1 LQTSRHILT
10 QVLLLTLLFFLCA
23 VTGITQTRA
32 TDRVI
37 LRPRR
42 VVLVRTGE
50 IARNFPERKRAIV
63 VYPIVSGLSDA
74 AVLRR
79 VRSALDI
86 KNAFGSTLAD
96 YRGDAWLSEF
106 GYKVNYNADYLLDIT
121 FTQSGM
127 GAYPDDQDRHILI
140 NLRDGSVVTAA
151 DVFEPNKLDA
161 LAQLVDRELQ
171 REIGKL
177 EAENLTGITDAD
189 ERKSINDAYANLK
202 YERANLDEFSVSR
215 SGVTFLYDAGFPHVI
230 QALEPQGRYFF
241 SYKTLKDYLRRD
253 GLLAKFRN

>member
-1 LQTSRHILT
+1 MQTSRHILT
-10 QVLLLTLLFFLCA
+10 QLLLLTLLFLLCV
-23 VTGITQTRA
+23 VTGFTQTRA
-32 TDRVI
+32 TDRAIVK
-37 LRPRR
+37 PRR

-63 VYPIVSGLSDA
+63 VYPVVSGLSDA
-74 AVLRR
+74 GVLRR

-106 GYKVNYNADYLLDIT
+106 GYLVNYNADYLLDVK

-127 GAYPDDQDRHILI
+127 GAYPDEQDKHVLI
-140 NLRDGSVVTAA
+140 NLRDGSIVKAT
-151 DVFEPNKLDA
+151 DVFELNKLDA
-161 LAQLVDRELQ
+161 LAQLVNRELQ

-189 ERKSINDAYANLK
+189 ERKSINEAYTNLK
-202 YERANLDEFSVSR
+202 YERANLDEFSVSS

-230 QALEPQGRYFF
+230 KALEPEGRYFF

>member
-1 LQTSRHILT
+1 LQTSQKILT
-10 QVLLLTLLFFLCA
+10 QPLLLTLLFVLCG
-23 VTGITQTRA
+23 VTGIAQTRA
-32 TDRVI
+32 LDRAIV
-37 LRPRR
+37 RPRR
-42 VVLVRTGE
+42 VVLVRTGA
-50 IARNFPERKRAIV
+50 IARDFPERKRAIV

-127 GAYPDDQDRHILI
+127 GAYPDDQDKHILI
-140 NLRDGSVVTAA
+140 NLRDGNVVKAA
-151 DVFEPNKLDA
+151 DVFEASKLEE
-161 LAQLVDRELQ
+161 LAQFVDRELQ
-171 REIGKL
+171 REIGQL
-177 EAENLTGITDAD
+177 EAENLTGVTDAD
-189 ERKSINDAYANLK
+189 ERKSINDAYENLK
-202 YERANLDEFSVSR
+202 YDRANLDEFSVSS

-230 QALEPQGRYFF
+230 KALEPQGRYFF
-241 SYKTLKDYLRRD
+241 SYKTLKDYIRRD